1 MDHVTEIVVAIFAS
15 TGFWAFCQFLVQRYF
30 DRKSA
35 VKAALL
41 GLLHERLVEQCDKYL
56 DRGYI
61 SEGEFRDLSEYVYEP
76 YRHLGGNGTGEAM
89 YERTR
94 DLIFEKRRE
103 G

>member
-1 MDHVTEIVVAIFAS
+1 MSGEGRPRVGVPKAEGLRLGIAAIR
-15 TGFWAFCQFLVQRYF
+15 W
-30 DRKSA
+30 
-35 VKAALL
+35 
-41 GLLHERLVEQCDKYL
+41 HERLVEQCDKYL